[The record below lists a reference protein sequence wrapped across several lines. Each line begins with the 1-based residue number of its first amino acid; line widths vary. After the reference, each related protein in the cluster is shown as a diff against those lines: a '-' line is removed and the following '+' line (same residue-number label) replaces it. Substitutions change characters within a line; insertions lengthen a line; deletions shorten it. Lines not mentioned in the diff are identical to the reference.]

1 VERKFLNPS
10 QKAKKYA
17 QELRSKKRLCNDLT
31 TVKNEP
37 LTSNGAS
44 WRMGYLAARK
54 DATEVWKA
62 NKEKFATVPVAKTN
76 KRKGTNNIPR
86 KLDKYEVENSKK
98 DAMDGMDRL

>member
-1 VERKFLNPS
+1 MVKLLNPS
-10 QKAKKYA
+10 EKAKKYA

-31 TVKNEP
+31 TIKNEP

-62 NKEKFATVPVAKTN
+62 NKAKYATVYVAN
-76 KRKGTNNIPR
+76 KRKFRKSIPR
-86 KLDKYEVENSKK
+86 ELDKYELENSNK
-98 DAMDGMDRL
+98 DPMEGMEVL

>member
-1 VERKFLNPS
+1 MVKLLNPS
-10 QKAKKYA
+10 EKAKKYA
-17 QELRSKKRLCNDLT
+17 QELRSKKRLCNDLM

-62 NKEKFATVPVAKTN
+62 NKEKHCNPSYNVKKKKASM
-76 KRKGTNNIPR
+76 PR
-86 KLDKYEVENSKK
+86 KLDKYEIENNKK
-98 DAMDGMDRL
+98 NPMDGMDVL